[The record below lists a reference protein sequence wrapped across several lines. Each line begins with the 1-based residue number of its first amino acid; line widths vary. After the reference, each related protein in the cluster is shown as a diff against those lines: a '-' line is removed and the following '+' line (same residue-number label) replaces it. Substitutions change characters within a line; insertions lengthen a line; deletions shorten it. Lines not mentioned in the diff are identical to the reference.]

1 MRQKAVLYCRVSTA
15 DQNCERQERDLL
27 AYTEKCGYEV
37 VSVFKETASGTKAGR
52 AEREKV
58 LALAR
63 QRDIDVVLVTEL
75 TRWGCSTVDLVQT
88 MEDLQSWNV
97 LLIAQTGLQF
107 DLSTSH
113 GKLIAGMMASLAQ
126 FERDLL
132 SERVKSGLAAARA
145 KGRIGGRKQ
154 GYNPVADK
162 VREKVFS
169 LRKESLSIRKIAAKI
184 DIIKSTVEKIL
195 SFRDLESVSQIVR

>member
-1 MRQKAVLYCRVSTA
+1 
-15 DQNCERQERDLL
+15 
-27 AYTEKCGYEV
+27 
-37 VSVFKETASGTKAGR
+37 
-52 AEREKV
+52 
-58 LALAR
+58 
-63 QRDIDVVLVTEL
+63 
-75 TRWGCSTVDLVQT
+75 

-97 LLIAQTGLQF
+97 SLIAQTGLQF

-154 GYNPVADK
+154 GYKPVADK

-169 LRKESLSIRKIAAKI
+169 LRKEGLSIRKIAARI
-184 DIIKSTVEKIL
+184 DFSKSTVEKIL
-195 SFRDLESVSQIVR
+195 SFRDLENVSQIVR